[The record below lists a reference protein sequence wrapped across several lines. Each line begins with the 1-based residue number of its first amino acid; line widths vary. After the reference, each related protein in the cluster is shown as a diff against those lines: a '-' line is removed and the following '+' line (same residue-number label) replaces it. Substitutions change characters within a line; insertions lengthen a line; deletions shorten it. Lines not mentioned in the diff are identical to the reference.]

1 MGQTSI
7 ITGQH
12 VRLEQTAA
20 SVLQRSVAWGIDLA
34 VLFASQLLVWPLLL
48 AVNAATHSDEATLI
62 LAFVLEIALSSYPLL
77 MEVFNHGQTLGK
89 RLLSIQ
95 VIRLDGTEPSVSDS
109 LTRWLLLLIDF
120 FYFIIGLVFII
131 FTKNS
136 QRLGDLAAGT
146 TVVKKHQYGELYF
159 DLRDY
164 EFASKN
170 YHPQYKE
177 AARLTPG
184 QADLIQRSFWVDNW
198 DLKYRLQ
205 SRLATK
211 TAEWLQVD
219 MGKHSDASF
228 LRKVLSD
235 YHYYES
241 ISAE

>member
-20 SVLQRSVAWGIDLA
+20 SVLQRSLAWGIDLA

-48 AVNAATHSDEATLI
+48 AVNAATHSDKATLI
-62 LAFVLEIALSSYPLL
+62 LAFVLEIA
-77 MEVFNHGQTLGK
+77 
-89 RLLSIQ
+89 
-95 VIRLDGTEPSVSDS
+95 
-109 LTRWLLLLIDF
+109 LLLIDF